1 MVAHVLFV
9 AVEVHQGVRR
19 VEVVADLALEGIL
32 LGQLPDKNLK
42 DVDMVIL
49 YGEVYNTAVLTAK
62 IVFFVVFLAAVAIQI
77 RWMSTVPF

>member
-9 AVEVHQGVRR
+9 AVEVHQGVGW
-19 VEVVADLALEGIL
+19 VWVVADLALYGIL
-32 LGQLPDKNLK
+32 QGQLSDKNLK

-49 YGEVYNTAVLTAK
+49 YGEVHNAAVLTAK
-62 IVFFVVFLAAVAIQI
+62 IIFFVVFLAAVAIKI